1 MYNNNMNYG
10 GMNNNPQMM
19 QNQNMM
25 QGQPMMGQGQPMM
38 NNNNMMYN
46 QQMGYNNNQPV
57 MMQGQPMMM
66 QGQPMMMNPGM
77 GAMPQGMMMNP
88 QSKSLLINISFIV
101 MMFMN
106 MGFAPD
112 PMAVLAEAK
121 SAIVKQ
127 QIELL
132 EILTGCETKNRYHV
146 YITTH
151 SGQFVYLFKCK
162 EESDC
167 CARMCCP

>member
-38 NNNNMMYN
+38 NNNNMMQN
-46 QQMGYNNNQPV
+46 QQMGYNNN
-57 MMQGQPMMM
+57 QPMMM

-77 GAMPQGMMMNP
+77 GMMPQGMMMNP
-88 QSKSLLINISFIV
+88 QSKSHLIYISFIV

-112 PMAVLAEAK
+112 PMAVLAEART
-121 SAIVKQ
+121 AIVKQ

-132 EILTGCETKNRYHV
+132 EVFTGCETKNRYHV